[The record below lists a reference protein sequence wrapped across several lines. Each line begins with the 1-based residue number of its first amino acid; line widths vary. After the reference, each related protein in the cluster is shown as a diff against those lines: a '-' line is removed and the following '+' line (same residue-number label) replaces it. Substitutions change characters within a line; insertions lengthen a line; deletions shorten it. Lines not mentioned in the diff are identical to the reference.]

1 MALDRFTNITD
12 IQNTD
17 GPLLTSTWRP
27 EHVSILSPIATSL
40 TPGPVGY
47 GLPYLQNT
55 DIVVEVHAYA
65 QTSDLIV
72 SNKIM

>member
-1 MALDRFTNITD
+1 MALNRFTNVDD
-12 IQNTD
+12 IISTN

-27 EHVSILSPIATSL
+27 EHVSILAPSATSL

-55 DIVVEVHAYA
+55 DIVVETHVYGPTAN
-65 QTSDLIV
+65 QLVPTDT
-72 SNKIM
+72 